1 MLSVT
6 SGLTTASPSIADGR
20 VLCGRQSQRRLGPGQ
35 LAFGRGR
42 DGQQALHGRQLLP
55 QLSLLNDRENGA
67 GQANRL
73 SIS

>member
-1 MLSVT
+1 VRDALVCGLEHLVDRIVAVSVNLS
-6 SGLTTASPSIADGR
+6 AAAE
-20 VLCGRQSQRRLGPGQ
+20 RLEP
-35 LAFGRGR
+35 
-42 DGQQALHGRQLLP
+42 LHGRQLLP